1 MTYSNQTQIFEFT
14 AFTEADLL
22 QGTNGNSI
30 GNCDSF
36 TMPGSAT
43 VCFSVTDNDTT
54 LSGDRYYNE
63 SGDDRSFQTAD
74 ITVDGS
80 QVFDDVKIYAEQY
93 HVLHGSDGK
102 TYYLIEIEVKNGNA
116 PGQGDDFFTFYGDVP
131 PAGIDLHVVG
141 THNVTSNWMDY
152 KCLSAGLKWDLD
164 EDCAYTI
171 EAEDMEL
178 WNYKAQNNDAAS
190 GDALIKLKGH
200 QGTAKVDFGGEAGK
214 YDLEIAYVDENDG
227 QGFIDVFINGQF
239 VACISLDDDDNGNG
253 VHNTTFSTFKLSGVE
268 FNPGDEIKLKGRMD
282 DYEFARIDKITFTQV
297 KEPEFRECDDP
308 DAVLIDFNDLNAGD
322 VVGMQFEG
330 VMISAQRAGDDPT
343 SENDAMIFDSS
354 NPTGGDNDLAT
365 ANQGNLLIISE
376 DNDSSDP
383 DDNIGGTIEFKFDR
397 PSFIYDLKVVDT
409 EEGGTI
415 DLFDA
420 DGNLLNSVA
429 IPQIGDG
436 DIAQVL
442 LDTDGVSRM
451 VVTLNGSGAV
461 DDLCYVPGEPQPGAL
476 SGTYFCDVDR
486 DGVDDGAANGDADV
500 AGKLV
505 TLFFADGTRATD
517 IAGNLL
523 EPVQTDAQGSY
534 RFDNLAAGNYVV
546 MFEDSAAE
554 GKRFVAPNSAN
565 GDDTNDSDVIDLT
578 TGKTAPVTVNE
589 GEETENVDA
598 GVEALPGA
606 LSGTYFCDENDNDI
620 NDSGDSPVAGKLVT
634 LFFADGTPAT
644 DIDGTPIAAVLTD
657 DNGNYTFT
665 NLAAGEYVVMF
676 EDSVAEGKDFVAP
689 DSTNGDDTNDSD
701 VVDLVNGK
709 TAPVTVVAGE
719 TTENVDAGVEKTDPG
734 TAAIGDTIWLDFFGN
749 GLLDAFEATIDGVT
763 VQLKDENG
771 LVIAEQVTAN
781 GGQYL
786 FDNLDAGIY
795 SVGIVKPA
803 LGDTVTFVNADG
815 TTESVTLSETGIAGF
830 ELTTPNAGDDTLD
843 SDFDPVLMMTENVTL
858 GEGEVNLT
866 LDGGL
871 LRCGLIEGSS
881 QIVGQNNP
889 AFPAGGY
896 DLLVGCETDDTMLGL
911 SGEDTLIGNG
921 GDDLIEG
928 ESFDDTLDGGSGMDT
943 LFGGSENDVLIGG
956 LDDDIIDGGRE
967 QDTAVFAGTFA
978 QAEINIIDIFTGEFT
993 ITTSDGTDTVRN
1005 VEILRFDDREIAVD
1019 AIIPG
1024 GSGDAVAAPVAGGSV
1039 NIDVLANDIGIGEGT
1054 LAVAQVND
1062 GAFGTVTL
1070 EANGTVTYQSN
1081 VDFPGYDFFSYTV
1094 SNGVGFVRTVEVQVG
1109 EVPRPVSGDPGV
1121 IVLADVL
1128 GEDGIDFEGTDADEV
1143 IIGGIGYDTIDA
1155 DRGSDVIDGGK
1166 GNDQLTG
1173 DRGFDLLLGG
1183 DGDDNLRAGI
1193 GNDHLFGEVGDDK
1206 LNGQDESDA
1215 LFGGIGDDEFNGFT
1229 GSDFLVGGAGDDIF
1243 DRLDSG
1249 ADVALGGAGNDQFVW
1264 EESKDA
1270 GARDFIDGES
1280 GIDTLTIELD
1290 AGIADAVAV
1299 QAEIDAY
1306 LAIVAAN
1313 TPAAGTINDGSVL
1326 TNTFSFTTIDLD
1338 IRNVEDVFIA

>member
-1 MTYSNQTQIFEFT
+1 MPEVTYSNQTQIFEFT

-80 QVFDDVKIYAEQY
+80 QIFDDVKIYAEQY

-102 TYYLIEIEVKNGNA
+102 TYYLIEIEVKNGDA

-164 EDCAYTI
+164 DDCAYTI

-178 WNYKAQNNDAAS
+178 WNYRAQNNDAAS

-397 PSFIYDLKVVDT
+397 PSFIYDLKVIDT

-523 EPVQTDAQGSY
+523 EPVQTDAQGNY
-534 RFDNLAAGNYVV
+534 RFDNLAAGDYVV

-565 GDDTNDSDVIDLT
+565 GDDTNDSDVVDLT

-657 DNGNYTFT
+657 DNGDYAFT

-676 EDSVAEGKDFVAP
+676 EDSIAEGKDFVAP
-689 DSTNGDDTNDSD
+689 DSTTGDDTNDSD

-719 TTENVDAGVEKTDPG
+719 TTENIDAGVEEPDPMTG
-734 TAAIGDTIWLDFFGN
+734 QIGDTVWLDLFGDGILNDEDFDPFFSGREE
-749 GLLDAFEATIDGVT
+749 GVEGVT
-763 VQLKDENG
+763 VQLKDATTG
-771 LVIAEQVTAN
+771 TVLKEQLTDSDGN
-781 GGQYL
+781 YL
-786 FDNLDAGIY
+786 FTGLAGGDYIVGFVLPSGFEFTTQDAG
-795 SVGIVKPA
+795 
-803 LGDTVTFVNADG
+803 
-815 TTESVTLSETGIAGF
+815 
-830 ELTTPNAGDDTLD
+830 GDDARD
-843 SDFDPVLMMTENVTL
+843 SDADRTSGMTDVITL
-858 GEGEVNLT
+858 EPGGSILT
-866 LDGGL
+866 VDAGL
-871 LRCGLIEGSS
+871 LRCG
-881 QIVGQNNP
+881 QIVGTSQAEENSP
-889 AFPAGGY
+889 VGGY
-896 DLLVGCETDDTMLGL
+896 DLLVGCETDDTIFGR
-911 SGEDTLIGNG
+911 SGEDKLIGNG
-921 GDDLIEG
+921 GNDEIDG
-928 ESFDDTLDGGSGMDT
+928 GSFDDTLDGGAGNDT
-943 LFGGSENDVLIGG
+943 LDGGSENDILIGG
-956 LDDDIIDGGRE
+956 IGDDDIDGGDE
-967 QDTAVFAGTFA
+967 VDIAVFSGNFTDSI
-978 QAEINIIDIFTGEFT
+978 INIFNIFTGELQV
-993 ITTSDGTDTVRN
+993 IGVDGTDRVRN
-1005 VEILRFDDREIAVD
+1005 IEMLRFDDGDVAVD
-1019 AIIPG
+1019 ALIPG
-1024 GSGDAVAAPVAGGSV
+1024 GSRDEVTAPTGSGGTV
-1039 NIDVLANDIGIGEGT
+1039 NIDVLANDIGVGEGT
-1054 LAVAQVND
+1054 LEVAEVNNGGFGSVVIEGD
-1062 GAFGTVTL
+1062 GTVSYTAG
-1070 EANGTVTYQSN
+1070 AN
-1081 VDFPGYDFFSYTV
+1081 FAGYDFFNYTV
-1094 SNGVGFVRTVEVQVG
+1094 SNGLGFVRTVEVQIG
-1109 EVPRPVSGDPGV
+1109 ELPALDPFDPSV
-1121 IVLADVL
+1121 
-1128 GEDGIDFEGTDADEV
+1128 V
-1143 IIGGIGYDTIDA
+1143 IIPDTIGV
-1155 DRGSDVIDGGK
+1155 DRNIVDGTNSDDKILGGAGFDRIDSGNGNDTVDGGR
-1166 GNDQLTG
+1166 GDDLLIG
-1173 DRGFDLLLGG
+1173 DRDTDLLLGG
-1183 DGDDNLRAGI
+1183 EGDDRLQSGRGS
-1193 GNDHLFGEVGDDK
+1193 DLLFGEVGDDE
-1206 LNGQDESDA
+1206 LLGESSNDIM
-1215 LFGGIGDDEFNGFT
+1215 FGGDGNDDFRGQA
-1229 GSDFLVGGAGDDIF
+1229 GSDFISGGLGNDTIINLVD
-1243 DRLDSG
+1243 G
-1249 ADVALGGAGNDQFVW
+1249 ADIALGGGGDDVFLWNEA
-1264 EESKDA
+1264 SDA
-1270 GARDFIDGES
+1270 GERDLIDGES
-1280 GIDTLTIELD
+1280 GVDSVSIELN

-1313 TPAAGTINDGSVL
+1313 TPAPGTINDGSVL
-1326 TNTFSFTTIDLD
+1326 TGTFSFTTIDLD